1 MFHGRNDGDALRDE
15 GLPTAPIKE
24 RRRGETYHPEMDRSQ
39 SLDENRVLGG
49 GPEREVKDMR
59 QPRPLG
65 DLVVREFMHSLDGL
79 AQCAKVE
86 LCTTLGRS
94 ATCSPL
100 QRDADVKE
108 MHHVLDS
115 QNTNTHGAVVALQ
128 QAFMRK
134 TIQRLTDR
142 GATHAEGL
150 RDAGLHQAGARPHL
164 AIDDAAVEVFIDLA
178 SVFGGCVVTYHSV
191 ILAFLR
197 RCDSCLLPGWQGI
210 RKAVPLESGRGECRG
225 WASLAAGIVS
235 HSPHDQ
241 MWFRLRV
248 GDMPGLS
255 CYVLWVDSAL
265 ETDDTVEA
273 PVDYTVTDKVAVLTM
288 RHGQVNAI
296 DDELIDA
303 IHDSLRRADADPQVG
318 AIILTSGLNGV
329 FCGGMNLK
337 MAASGDVLALRRFVH
352 KLYIG
357 TLDLQYKLAK
367 PTIAAI
373 NGPARGAGMTLAI
386 TCDMAV
392 AAEETDIAYPEINV
406 GLIAAI
412 HNVHLARQIGR
423 AKAFELLMGGNPI
436 TAREAE
442 RIGLINHVVPE
453 TQVLERA
460 LDLGRTMAA
469 KSPTLMALAR
479 GAFVRQYDLDYRRGV
494 EQQIE
499 ALCTAFSTDDG
510 REGLRAFAEKR
521 KPQWT
526 APEDT
531 Q

>member
-1 MFHGRNDGDALRDE
+1 
-15 GLPTAPIKE
+15 
-24 RRRGETYHPEMDRSQ
+24 
-39 SLDENRVLGG
+39 
-49 GPEREVKDMR
+49 
-59 QPRPLG
+59 
-65 DLVVREFMHSLDGL
+65 
-79 AQCAKVE
+79 
-86 LCTTLGRS
+86 
-94 ATCSPL
+94 
-100 QRDADVKE
+100 
-108 MHHVLDS
+108 
-115 QNTNTHGAVVALQ
+115 
-128 QAFMRK
+128 
-134 TIQRLTDR
+134 
-142 GATHAEGL
+142 
-150 RDAGLHQAGARPHL
+150 
-164 AIDDAAVEVFIDLA
+164 
-178 SVFGGCVVTYHSV
+178 
-191 ILAFLR
+191 
-197 RCDSCLLPGWQGI
+197 
-210 RKAVPLESGRGECRG
+210 
-225 WASLAAGIVS
+225 
-235 HSPHDQ
+235 
-241 MWFRLRV
+241 
-248 GDMPGLS
+248 
-255 CYVLWVDSAL
+255 LWVDSAL

-526 APEDT
+526 GPEDT